1 MRLFKCILF
10 GALLTSCANE
20 RLVTIHGVDEYVV
33 KIPSYHEHKVGGE
46 ANKCN
51 YIKSVD
57 YVVRD
62 TFQLNYIVFK

>member
-10 GALLTSCANE
+10 GALLTSCASEQVVIVN
-20 RLVTIHGVDEYVV
+20 GVDEYIIS
-33 KIPSYHEHKVGGE
+33 IPSHHEHKVGGE

-62 TFQLNYIVFK
+62 TFQLNYVIFK